1 MTGSKTVEKE
11 KQFGRNK
18 LTTSLSLSSKR
29 QDDGKDGFVLYYFD
43 SDFFS
48 VGDKGSVHG
57 RQTHSQTE
65 EQTGK

>member
-1 MTGSKTVEKE
+1 MQITEHMMTGSKTVEKE

-18 LTTSLSLSSKR
+18 LTASLSLSSKR
-29 QDDGKDGFVLYYFD
+29 QDDGKDGFVLYHFD

-57 RQTHSQTE
+57 RQTHW
-65 EQTGK
+65 